1 MSEDLIK
8 IAVLEQKLIDFS
20 SIVGK
25 LDNAIEKLSEV
36 NTNITKMLAVHNE
49 RIEQCNKTDNLIV
62 KMIDDLKDENEKEHK
77 EVKQKIIDLETK
89 IEGLSK
95 TKWTAIGIGTI
106 LVLFVSFGPKLI
118 SSFIHSPAPSSPHHL
133 AK

>member
-1 MSEDLIK
+1 MSEDLVK

-20 SIVGK
+20 GIVGK

-77 EVKQKIIDLETK
+77 EVKQKINTIETK
-89 IEGLSK
+89 IEELAK
-95 TKWTAIGIGTI
+95 TKWTVMGIGTI
-106 LVLFVSFGPKLI
+106 LVLLISFGPQLI
-118 SSFIHSPAPSSPHHL
+118 SYFNRIPPHSPSQHL
-133 AK
+133 VK

>member
-1 MSEDLIK
+1 MSEDLVK

-62 KMIDDLKDENEKEHK
+62 KMIDNLKEDNEKEHK
-77 EVKQKIIDLETK
+77 EVKEKINIIETK
-89 IEGLSK
+89 IEELAK
-95 TKWTAIGIGTI
+95 TKWTVMGIGTI
-106 LVLFVSFGPKLI
+106 LVLLISFGPQLI
-118 SSFIHSPAPSSPHHL
+118 SYFNRLPSHSPSHHL
-133 AK
+133 VK